1 MSTNLRLDIGCQTHP
16 GQVRQ
21 RNEDSFGLPPP
32 NLSQETL
39 AARGYLYLVADGMGG
54 YQGGQQAS
62 QMAVQ
67 RIMQEYYQDT
77 SPDLEHSLARAIRLA
92 NAQIYQEAQR
102 SPELQKM
109 GSTVTAAVV
118 RGRELLVANV
128 GDSRTYLVRNGLARQ
143 LTEDHSFIAQGLKQ
157 GIVTPDQVE
166 KHPYRGVITRVL
178 GGGPDVQPDFFREQL
193 QAGDA
198 ILLCSDGLPNEVD
211 DQQIAATISRSRTAQ
226 EAAGRLVNQANQHGG
241 RDNVT
246 AIVIG
251 VDGRRPAAIAGL
263 PSWLLPLAG
272 AAMAVALILA
282 VLVMAWR
289 PTPGPLPAVSP
300 LVTPGTTALATPPM
314 PVAMV
319 ATTAAPPLMAPTAAP
334 PLMATTTPSQ
344 TLSTGA
350 IPTETET
357 GTGIPASATPSP
369 TTTPTRKPSP
379 TATPTPTPVYP
390 RPELVDPPPDATLSG
405 KRTFKWKW
413 TGEWTGNLGFEL
425 QISTKEDEDFVT
437 VLSYE
442 YCRKNDEN
450 TFEFPSV
457 EIDTL
462 PQPANKSGPFYWRV
476 TLIDTQTKDTLV
488 SSESR
493 PFKPA
498 NPNPCDSC
506 PCDKCSPRTGTRPH
520 CCDMCCK
527 NQ

>member
-272 AAMAVALILA
+272 AVMAVALILA

-319 ATTAAPPLMAPTAAP
+319 ATTAAPPLMA
-334 PLMATTTPSQ
+334 TTTPSQ

-350 IPTETET
+350 IPTET

-369 TTTPTRKPSP
+369 ITTPTRKPSP
-379 TATPTPTPVYP
+379 TATPTPAPTPTLYSAPVLDEPANDAHIHDPNLKLKWHWDRSLETDEHFDVRVWQAESSETSIGWANGPEYEFKLSDRPPRRYRWCIVVIRSKSGQMEKELSQKSDVWSFTWEGKQP
-390 RPELVDPPPDATLSG
+390 RP
-405 KRTFKWKW
+405 
-413 TGEWTGNLGFEL
+413 
-425 QISTKEDEDFVT
+425 
-437 VLSYE
+437 
-442 YCRKNDEN
+442 
-450 TFEFPSV
+450 
-457 EIDTL
+457 
-462 PQPANKSGPFYWRV
+462 
-476 TLIDTQTKDTLV
+476 
-488 SSESR
+488 
-493 PFKPA
+493 
-498 NPNPCDSC
+498 
-506 PCDKCSPRTGTRPH
+506 SPTRPPH
-520 CCDMCCK
+520 
-527 NQ
+527 